1 VASPLY
7 TKTPLHKNAH
17 YSGVMSLGDCVMS
30 ISPINE
36 NSWDDIVK
44 IQEEAYIDIAPEDV
58 KVLKNKWYSSPQT
71 CAVFTDRTGKVL
83 AYLLAHP
90 WASETPPKL
99 NEKIFVTDSS
109 TLFIHDLALALEGR
123 GKNIGK
129 ELVQNLI
136 DNAQAQSFVKILLV
150 AVQNSVGFWAKFGFI
165 NMPSKEICSSY
176 GKSAQL
182 MVLELET

>member
-1 VASPLY
+1 M
-7 TKTPLHKNAH
+7 
-17 YSGVMSLGDCVMS
+17 GVMSLGDCVMS

-36 NSWDDIVK
+36 NSWGDIVK

-71 CAVFTDRTGKVL
+71 CAVFTDHTGKVL

-90 WASETPPKL
+90 WASEIPPKL
-99 NEKIFVTDSS
+99 NEKIPVTYSS
-109 TLFIHDLALALEGR
+109 TLFIHDLALAIEGR

-136 DNAQAQSFVKILLV
+136 DNAKAKDYVKILLV
-150 AVQNSVGFWAKFGFI
+150 AVQNSTGFWAKFGFLNI
-165 NMPSKEICSSY
+165 PSEDICSSY
-176 GKSAQL
+176 GDNSQL

>member
-1 VASPLY
+1 
-7 TKTPLHKNAH
+7 
-17 YSGVMSLGDCVMS
+17 MSLGDGVMS
-30 ISPINE
+30 ISSINE

-44 IQEEAYIDIAPEDV
+44 IQEEVYTDIVPEEV
-58 KVLKNKWYSSPQT
+58 NVLKSKWYSSPQT
-71 CAVFTDRTGKVL
+71 CAVYTDHKGKVL

-90 WASETPPKL
+90 WASEIPPKL
-99 NEKIFVTDSS
+99 NEKTPVIYSS

-136 DNAQAQSFVKILLV
+136 DNAKAKSYVKILLV
-150 AVQNSVGFWAKFGFI
+150 AVQNSTGFWAKFGFLNI
-165 NMPSKEICSSY
+165 PSEEVVSSY
-176 GKSAQL
+176 GENSQL

>member
-1 VASPLY
+1 M
-7 TKTPLHKNAH
+7 HKNRSAACAAEQ
-17 YSGVMSLGDCVMS
+17 GVMSLGDCVMS

>member
-1 VASPLY
+1 
-7 TKTPLHKNAH
+7 
-17 YSGVMSLGDCVMS
+17 MS

-44 IQEEAYIDIAPEDV
+44 IQEEAYTDIAPEDV
-58 KVLKNKWYSSPQT
+58 KVLKSKCYSSPQT
-71 CAVFTDRTGKVL
+71 CAVYSDHKGKVL

-99 NEKIFVTDSS
+99 NEKISVTYGS

-123 GKNIGK
+123 GKNIGR

-136 DNAQAQSFVKILLV
+136 ANAKTQSFVKILLV
-150 AVQNSVGFWAKFGFI
+150 AVQNSTGFWAKFGFLNI
-165 NMPSKEICSSY
+165 PCEDICPSY
-176 GKSAQL
+176 GENSQL